1 MRMLTSHSHN
11 VHVVLQGKGGVGKS
25 AAAAFLAEYLITA
38 DDSRRVTCI
47 DTDPFNA
54 TFAAYQALNVHRVDI
69 MLEDAIDPRRFD
81 DMMDL
86 IIAEPRDVVID
97 NGASTFVPLAHYFL
111 VHQVTRLLAELGRS
125 LVLHV
130 LITGGPA
137 IFDTLQGLDALLRHF
152 PDPCRFCVWL
162 NPFFGPIRDQGKTFE
177 DFSVFTEHR
186 ARISALI
193 TLPALHPD
201 TFGADLRALLRARR
215 TLSEALAMPATGL
228 VTRQRL
234 NMIRRRIFAQLQA
247 AAEAGIL

>member
-1 MRMLTSHSHN
+1 MRTSHSHN

-25 AAAAFLAEYLITA
+25 AAAAFLTEYLA
-38 DDSRRVTCI
+38 ADSRRVTCI

-54 TFAAYQALNVHRVDI
+54 TFSAYQTLNVHRVDI
-69 MLEDAIDPRRFD
+69 MLDHAIDPRRFD

-86 IIAEPRDVVID
+86 IVAEPRDVVID
-97 NGASTFVPLAHYFL
+97 NGASTFVPLAHYL
-111 VHQVTRLLAELGRS
+111 LIHQVAALLVALGRS

-137 IFDTLQGLDALLRHF
+137 IFDTLEGLDSLLRHF

-177 DFSVFTEHR
+177 DFTVYTEHR

-193 TLPALHPD
+193 TLPELHPD
-201 TFGADLRALLRARR
+201 TFGADLRALLLSRR
-215 TLSEALAMPATGL
+215 TLSEAVATPATGL

-234 NMIRRRIFAQLQA
+234 SMVRRQIFAQLQA
-247 AAEAGIL
+247 AAYAGIL